1 VISLVLTLS
10 ICYIDGDT
18 NHNVSLRLYDN
29 FIDFIDFT
37 HLCEGGIPLLL
48 ENDRPKPCSPH
59 PAFSALQCP
68 NNFWCHL
75 GSTNT
80 TNYCCPKNRKVKNR
94 CHLPPTVGLGR
105 GKMRRY
111 AYDLTS
117 GLCKEL
123 IYTGYGGNENNFL
136 TITDC
141 QRACLNSPPSA
152 FSSISYAKINSP
164 RQSIKAATYAFATQS
179 TSSATIA
186 SSPAPKISLSKKLT
200 KSEDKNPCE
209 LTPDRG
215 SPKQDI
221 PPSLR
226 WYYDVAATRCMQF
239 HFLGS
244 DGNGNNFEREHM
256 CMEVC
261 GTGSHNI
268 SSCFYPLKHGFGLYE
283 IPRYFFNHVSRSC
296 EQFIYAGYGGN
307 ENRFITAEECRN
319 TCVLPI
325 KVASTSMITKATTT
339 PLPQTS
345 SLRIEPFLLSPE
357 VISKITSY
365 VDAQKERWRLI
376 SQQQN
381 LMPIAG
387 VLTHTMTSI
396 VTTTEPSIAFHNLSV
411 DTTTPPSSAL
421 SPITPKAVT
430 SSEYPTLIN
439 GFGELFPL
447 FTTPSVIVH
456 RPQQSQ
462 EQETVFAI
470 AQNASKPFAKMFAK
484 FATSNVSMPVD
495 SQLLRR
501 FEASLGQIPGLKYP
515 SINTFNKPLE
525 EIVPPTN
532 LETSMSSIPSHGA
545 LVNVGT
551 GEDSFVISPCIEP
564 NPSGT
569 YVHSCASK
577 PFMCPQGTFCQIGA
591 ASQQSVCCPVISEN
605 QCTQPHESGTGN
617 TTLGRWY
624 YDAKTN
630 LCKTFV
636 FNGFKGNQNNFLS
649 FYQCQQACGA
659 RNPCTH
665 GEPLM
670 QNDVRQRCS
679 PTSSSSCPANHYC
692 HISDGCLDTAVC
704 CPMNTLP
711 DSFTRA
717 NSLSIPNNQFSR
729 CNMKA
734 DIGNGI
740 TMMQRWAYNFEKRIC
755 ERFLYSGNG
764 GNANNFMSFAECVQ
778 ACSARESPCGSGFP
792 LMDGEGFV
800 RCGPLGASACPGS
813 HYCHIGNNE
822 ETTVCCPLTGLDRC
836 ELPLSIG
843 SGSSVLHRY
852 YFDTSSSICRA
863 FTYTGVGGNENN
875 FLSLTECRLACP
887 EYDNPCPSGKP
898 FVNNMDGNVAYCTAM
913 NPSCPTDY
921 WCHIGETRQTSV
933 CCPAYGMRNE
943 ERQTFNTIARR
954 PAAAHAAGSTLRVL
968 FPEQSPSL
976 NMCSLPVQVGNGA
989 AQLPRF
995 FYNANTRTCQPFI
1008 YSGKGG
1014 NQNNFISKV
1023 DCEEECPVLD
1033 NPCSN
1038 GFPATDSDGEPIFCS
1053 TATPYICGN
1062 GYYCH
1067 IGATAATTLCCPG
1080 VADPCEIPMARGNG
1094 NSILNRWYFN
1104 SESRVC
1110 VSFVYSGR
1118 GGNSNNF
1125 LSRQDCL
1132 KQCPEYRS
1140 PCPEGHPHIGLSGQ
1154 ITHCGASGPSICPT
1168 TYWCHVGAT
1177 LEESVCCPGA
1187 ADPCEQKLQLGTGTA
1202 RLHRFYYN
1210 QLSRTCQQFQY
1221 SGVGGNENNFLTLSA
1236 CESRCPVFRNPC
1248 AFGQPQ
1254 LDESLNV
1261 VMCSAADDSI
1271 CAADYF
1277 CHIGDEEQTTVC
1289 CPGRAENMCME
1300 PLVSGTGEA
1309 ALNRFAYN
1317 ALTRQCL
1324 PFVYSGIGGNQNNF
1338 LSKASCEA
1346 SCPVLGNPCSQGDPA
1361 TGANGQYIMCSST
1374 SSNVCPVGYWCHIG
1388 ADITASLCCP
1398 GAENPCALPLV
1409 VGTGMA
1415 HVGRWYFDVNS
1426 RRCSR
1431 FTYTGF
1437 GGNQNNFQTLQEC
1450 RTRCPEFQNPCSTGD
1465 PAQSPSGGILFCSS
1479 DRPTCPASYWCHIG
1493 STADSSVCCPSFG
1506 DPCLVAV
1513 MPGTGSA
1520 KLMRWHFNQNTRQ
1533 CLQFVYTGMGGNENN
1548 FESEL
1553 ACSMKCPV
1561 FHSPCPGTMASS
1573 LLSISKCSA
1582 QNPYSCPSGH
1592 WCHVGGTP
1600 ETTVCCPGAGDPCQL
1615 PVSQGVVS
1623 GMGPFTR
1630 WFYDRTSRICKPF
1643 QYTGIGGNENNFLTK
1658 EDCSAKCPEFSNP
1671 CYTGD
1676 PLRDLETKSI
1686 RYCDPNSP
1694 FSCPNNYYC
1703 HVGENSQ
1710 TTVCCPGSADPCNSP
1725 LAIGSG
1731 SSALPRWYFNS
1742 RSRKC
1747 QQFTYTG
1754 VGGNSNNFL
1763 SLQQCSQACPG
1774 MYAFTSFEKNTFAR
1788 WSF

>member
-1 VISLVLTLS
+1 LRGYKKMIS
-10 ICYIDGDT
+10 
-18 NHNVSLRLYDN
+18 
-29 FIDFIDFT
+29 
-37 HLCEGGIPLLL
+37 
-48 ENDRPKPCSPH
+48 
-59 PAFSALQCP
+59 
-68 NNFWCHL
+68 
-75 GSTNT
+75 
-80 TNYCCPKNRKVKNR
+80 
-94 CHLPPTVGLGR
+94 
-105 GKMRRY
+105 
-111 AYDLTS
+111 
-117 GLCKEL
+117 
-123 IYTGYGGNENNFL
+123 
-136 TITDC
+136 
-141 QRACLNSPPSA
+141 
-152 FSSISYAKINSP
+152 
-164 RQSIKAATYAFATQS
+164 
-179 TSSATIA
+179 
-186 SSPAPKISLSKKLT
+186 
-200 KSEDKNPCE
+200 
-209 LTPDRG
+209 
-215 SPKQDI
+215 
-221 PPSLR
+221 
-226 WYYDVAATRCMQF
+226 
-239 HFLGS
+239 
-244 DGNGNNFEREHM
+244 
-256 CMEVC
+256 
-261 GTGSHNI
+261 
-268 SSCFYPLKHGFGLYE
+268 
-283 IPRYFFNHVSRSC
+283 
-296 EQFIYAGYGGN
+296 
-307 ENRFITAEECRN
+307 
-319 TCVLPI
+319 
-325 KVASTSMITKATTT
+325 
-339 PLPQTS
+339 
-345 SLRIEPFLLSPE
+345 
-357 VISKITSY
+357 
-365 VDAQKERWRLI
+365 
-376 SQQQN
+376 
-381 LMPIAG
+381 
-387 VLTHTMTSI
+387 
-396 VTTTEPSIAFHNLSV
+396 
-411 DTTTPPSSAL
+411 
-421 SPITPKAVT
+421 
-430 SSEYPTLIN
+430 
-439 GFGELFPL
+439 
-447 FTTPSVIVH
+447 
-456 RPQQSQ
+456 
-462 EQETVFAI
+462 
-470 AQNASKPFAKMFAK
+470 
-484 FATSNVSMPVD
+484 VSMPVD

-1398 GAENPCALPLV
+1398 GTENPCALPLV

-1763 SLQQCSQACPG
+1763 SLQQCSQACPEYSNPCQMG
-1774 MYAFTSFEKNTFAR
+1774 EPFRPLGGGVYYCSTATPCPPDHFCHVGADIATTVCCPSAAGSSTCMLPVIVGTGRSRLNRFYYNAALQLCVPFIYSGLGGNQNNFVTLDECRRQCLPIAIQDAALPEDYYSCEG
-1788 WSF
+1788 S